1 MLHGASRSR
10 SAVSVSLVTDC
21 FLSFSHRVNQFEWA
35 SDGFSPQFPC
45 FTDPLISIYS
55 NYEGNR
61 SIHITTTG
69 PEIYSQTK
77 HLPGGLTGFICSTGT
92 GGTLA
97 GVTRSLKDLSQGKI
111 QCWLADPPGSCL
123 EGFIN
128 RGTLERTGGSI
139 TEGPSYFPFL
149 PIQT

>member
-1 MLHGASRSR
+1 MFDLYP
-10 SAVSVSLVTDC
+10 VSLLTD
-21 FLSFSHRVNQFEWA
+21 R
-35 SDGFSPQFPC
+35 P
-45 FTDPLISIYS
+45 FTHPPNLPSS

-77 HLPGGLTGFICSTGT
+77 SLPGGLTGFICSTGT

-97 GVTRSLKDLSQGKI
+97 GVTRSLKDLSGGKI

-139 TEGPSYFPFL
+139 TEGQSNTLFIESLFS
-149 PIQT
+149 